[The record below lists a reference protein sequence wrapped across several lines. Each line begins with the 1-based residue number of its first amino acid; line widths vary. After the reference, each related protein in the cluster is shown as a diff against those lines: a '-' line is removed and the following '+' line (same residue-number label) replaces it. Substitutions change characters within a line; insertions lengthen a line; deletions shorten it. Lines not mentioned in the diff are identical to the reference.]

1 MLDPEPLAG
10 QVAIVT
16 GGGAGIGGGVSRL
29 LARAG
34 ALVVLNDIDADWAE
48 QARTDIEAAGGRVEV
63 VLGDIREP
71 ATVERLRDAALAAG
85 GADVLVNNVG
95 DYRPSTTFLRS
106 TEEEWRAL
114 HAINFEHVLR
124 VTHAVLPSMIE
135 RGRGSIVNVSTVE
148 ALRGIPG
155 CPVYSAYNAAII
167 AFTKSLAV
175 DVARKGVRVN
185 AIAPDMA
192 NTPQTTYEAKLRDR
206 DPALIGSWVPLARFG
221 EPDDYA
227 KVVLFL
233 AGAASSY
240 VTGHLIPVDGGT
252 TAASGWYGR
261 ADGRG
266 WTNLPDGA

>member
-10 QVAIVT
+10 QVAVVT

-34 ALVVLNDIDADWAE
+34 ALVVLNEIDETYAE
-48 QARTDIEAAGGRVEV
+48 QARKDIEEAGGRV
-63 VLGDIREP
+63 VLVIGDIREV
-71 ATVERLRDAALAAG
+71 ATVARLRDAALEAG
-85 GADVLVNNVG
+85 GVDVLVNNVG
-95 DYRPSTTFLRS
+95 DYRPSAPFLRS
-106 TEEEWRAL
+106 TEDEWQAL

-124 VTHAVLPSMIE
+124 VTHALLPSMIE
-135 RGRGSIVNVSTVE
+135 RGSGSIVNVSTVE

-185 AIAPDMA
+185 VIAPDMA
-192 NTPQTTYEAKLRDR
+192 NTPQTTYEAKLRGR
-206 DPALIGSWVPLARFG
+206 DPELIGSWVPIGRFG
-221 EPDDYA
+221 DPEDYA

-233 AGAASSY
+233 ATDASSY
-240 VTGHLIPVDGGT
+240 VTGHVLPVDGGT
-252 TAASGWYGR
+252 TAASGWYGKVG
-261 ADGRG
+261 GRG